1 MISYGWGLIPVQA
14 TIGGT
19 TWTTAM
25 FAKDGGYVLPVKDA
39 VRRAEEIAVGSA
51 VEVTLTISVG

>member
-1 MISYGWGLIPVQA
+1 MRVEVTVGS
-14 TIGGT
+14 T
-19 TWTTAM
+19 TWRTSV
-25 FAKDGGYVLPVKDA
+25 FPDKVRGYVLPVKDA